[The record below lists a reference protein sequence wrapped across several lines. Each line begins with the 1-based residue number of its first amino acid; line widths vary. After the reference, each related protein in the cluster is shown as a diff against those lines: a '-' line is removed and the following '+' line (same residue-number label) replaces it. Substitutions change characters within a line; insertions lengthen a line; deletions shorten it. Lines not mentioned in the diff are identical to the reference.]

1 MAGSGNINNR
11 VKFQLN
17 DVSSLTL
24 QRAFFF
30 LFADKVLKDKQL
42 EYEQTVCFCFNIYRN
57 VRFGVN
63 YSYSNSDFTNGTSI
77 SPLANLT
84 DNILTLLTGFYP
96 SGVNYY
102 LQVN

>member
-30 LFADKVLKDKQL
+30 LFSDKVLKDEQL
-42 EYEQTVCFCFNIYRN
+42 EYEQTVCFCFNIYRGS
-57 VRFGVN
+57 RLGVN
-63 YSYSNSDFTNGTSI
+63 YSYSMSDFTRGGSV
-77 SPLANLT
+77 SPFVNLT

>member
-1 MAGSGNINNR
+1 M
-11 VKFQLN
+11 
-17 DVSSLTL
+17 
-24 QRAFFF
+24 
-30 LFADKVLKDKQL
+30 LKDEQL

-57 VRFGVN
+57 TRLGVN
-63 YSYSNSDFTNGTSI
+63 YSYSRSDFTEGGAV
-77 SPLANLT
+77 SPFVNLT

>member
-30 LFADKVLKDKQL
+30 LFADKVLKDEQL
-42 EYEQTVCFCFNIYRN
+42 E
-57 VRFGVN
+57 
-63 YSYSNSDFTNGTSI
+63 
-77 SPLANLT
+77 
-84 DNILTLLTGFYP
+84 
-96 SGVNYY
+96 
-102 LQVN
+102 